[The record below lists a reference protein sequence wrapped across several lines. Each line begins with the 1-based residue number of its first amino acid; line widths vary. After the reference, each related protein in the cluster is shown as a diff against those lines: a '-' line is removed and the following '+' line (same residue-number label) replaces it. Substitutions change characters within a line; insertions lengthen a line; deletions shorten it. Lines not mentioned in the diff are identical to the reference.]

1 VTKKVPWPEELLSQD
16 IPDARII
23 TYGYD
28 ADVVHWTRPAG
39 QNTVREHARNL
50 VNDLAA
56 IRQKTPKS
64 VGRPI
69 IFVAHSL
76 GGLICEDAIFTCNN
90 PTSSAQRD
98 ILDSVRGLIF
108 LGTPHAGSDFT
119 MFATAVADIIRLSLV
134 KTPNKSILQ
143 VLKRNSEVLA
153 NIENDFLTLV
163 RTRAEGGRG
172 HIKLHSFV
180 EELPVTATGHVGV
193 SETLTSSIV

>member
-1 VTKKVPWPEELLSQD
+1 ML
-16 IPDARII
+16 DARII

-28 ADVVHWTRPAG
+28 ADVVHWTRPAS

-50 VNDLAA
+50 VNDLAG
-56 IRQKTPKS
+56 IRQKPPKS

-76 GGLICEDAIFTCNN
+76 GGLVCEDAIFTCNN
-90 PTSSAQRD
+90 PSSSAQRD

-119 MFATAVADIIRLSLV
+119 VFATAVADIIRPSLV
-134 KTPNKSILQ
+134 KTPNKSIL
-143 VLKRNSEVLA
+143 KRKSEVLA

-163 RTRAEGGRG
+163 RARAEGGRG

-180 EELPVTATGHVGV
+180 EELPVTATGHVSF
-193 SETLTSSIV
+193 SETLTSSRV

>member
-1 VTKKVPWPEELLSQD
+1 VPWPEELLSQD

-28 ADVVHWTRPAG
+28 ADVVHWTRPAS

-50 VNDLAA
+50 VNDLAV
-56 IRQKTPKS
+56 IRQKIPKS

-76 GGLICEDAIFTCNN
+76 GGLVCEDAIFTCNN
-90 PTSSAQRD
+90 PTSSD

-119 MFATAVADIIRLSLV
+119 IFATAVADIIRLSLV

-153 NIENDFLTLV
+153 NIENDFLTIV
-163 RTRAEGGRG
+163 RARAESGRG

-180 EELPVTATGHVGV
+180 EELPVTATGHVGI
-193 SETLTSSIV
+193 SETLTSSRV

>member
-1 VTKKVPWPEELLSQD
+1 MTKGEVYKEPFSLQWQSFYSYINNYNLKNETC
-16 IPDARII
+16 
-23 TYGYD
+23 TYNYK
-28 ADVVHWTRPAG
+28 HTT
-39 QNTVREHARNL
+39 QT
-50 VNDLAA
+50 
-56 IRQKTPKS
+56 TKS

-76 GGLICEDAIFTCNN
+76 GGLVCEDAIFTCNN

-119 MFATAVADIIRLSLV
+119 MFATAVADIICFSLV

-163 RTRAEGGRG
+163 RARAEGGRG
-172 HIKLHSFV
+172 HIKLYSFV
-180 EELPVTATGHVGV
+180 EELLVTATGYIGF
-193 SETLTSSIV
+193 SATLTLSRV